1 MQSILPVTL
10 ACAWE
15 CIHFGLR
22 CSGVSARLTAAAV
35 NVTALVWSF
44 IRVCAVKWMQ
54 GSPEV
59 SRLCG
64 CSAENDSAGKKTL
77 RTALYGRFYFPSLF
91 LFFFLISFCSFN
103 LLRSPAA
110 CLVLLFCCFIAT
122 FYLTAFILCIHP
134 FYFSLPIPSSCTPTP
149 PPSNNPS
156 DRRFPG
162 MQGFDA
168 ASGLSE
174 GFSDTT
180 AKYTRGSTEP
190 KRFFAIFMG
199 ATVRFSG
206 LIFLS

>member
-1 MQSILPVTL
+1 MRRRECQPHSCCGECDC
-10 ACAWE
+10 ACL
-15 CIHFGLR
+15 IIYQRLR
-22 CSGVSARLTAAAV
+22 CEMNAGQPGGGSALRLLCREWLC
-35 NVTALVWSF
+35 NDNFEDGGICF
-44 IRVCAVKWMQ
+44 I
-54 GSPEV
+54 
-59 SRLCG
+59 
-64 CSAENDSAGKKTL
+64 
-77 RTALYGRFYFPSLF
+77 SLS
-91 LFFFLISFCSFN
+91 FFFLISFRSFN

-110 CLVLLFCCFIAT
+110 CLVLLFCCFIAI
-122 FYLTAFILCIHP
+122 FYLTAFILCGCP

-156 DRRFPG
+156 DRRFPD

-174 GFSDTT
+174 GFSDTA

-190 KRFFAIFMG
+190 KRIFAIFMG